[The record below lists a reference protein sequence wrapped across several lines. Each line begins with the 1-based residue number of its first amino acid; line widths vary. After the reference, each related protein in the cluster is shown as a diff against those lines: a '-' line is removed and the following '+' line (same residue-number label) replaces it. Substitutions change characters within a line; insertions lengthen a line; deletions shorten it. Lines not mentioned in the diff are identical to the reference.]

1 MTALQRTP
9 FGFPELE
16 TCNVEDDGS
25 RAVRIDRDS
34 LHCKLLFCD
43 GIVAGVA
50 LLTIAWSAPNAG
62 DTVDRQA
69 SVLELL
75 LDAATD
81 DVRLH
86 SSHLRSF
93 DRADSS

>member
-1 MTALQRTP
+1 LDLSSPP

-34 LHCKLLFCD
+34 LHCKLLFCN
-43 GIVAGVA
+43 GIVASVA
-50 LLTIAWSAPNAG
+50 LLTVTWSTSHAG
-62 DTVDRQA
+62 DAVDWQT

-75 LDAATD
+75 LDTETD
-81 DVRLH
+81 DVRPH
-86 SSHLRSF
+86 IFHLRSC